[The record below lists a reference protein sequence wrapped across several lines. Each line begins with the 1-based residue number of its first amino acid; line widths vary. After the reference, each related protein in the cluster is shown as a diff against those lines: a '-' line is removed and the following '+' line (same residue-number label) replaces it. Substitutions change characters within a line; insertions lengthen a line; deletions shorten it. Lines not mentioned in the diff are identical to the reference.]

1 MRLVRLAWLFIVL
14 FFVTW
19 GWILW
24 KAPKG
29 QADDHPQIP
38 ADLAEVIN
46 KQFGSCF
53 KLATEHSVNTGVKYL
68 HPPQDTL
75 PWVPFLTADLD
86 GDGVEDAIIVARCK
100 NPLTDEMSHNYR
112 VIDPYYTNYGY
123 GDPKIT
129 ARFNSADPN
138 RQNLVLVIHGAGK
151 EAWRSATPK
160 AKFVII
166 NLPFDSLSLTRVTY
180 RKHPVL
186 AVNLIEDEVQGSGS
200 STIFWDGKKYRWADT
215 GGGMQ

>member
-24 KAPKG
+24 KVPKG
-29 QADDHPQIP
+29 QAEQHPQPP
-38 ADLAEVIN
+38 ADLAEVVK

-53 KLATEHSVNTGVKYL
+53 ELATERSTIKVNYL
-68 HPPQDTL
+68 HSKEGGL
-75 PWVPFLTADLD
+75 PWVTFLTADLD

-100 NPLTDEMSHNYR
+100 TPLADQVTHNYR
-112 VIDPYYTNYGY
+112 VIDPYYSMHGY

-129 ARFNSADPN
+129 VQFNSADPY

-151 EAWRSATPK
+151 EAWRAATPK

-166 NLPFDSLSLTRVTY
+166 NLPFDSLSLTQVTL
-180 RKHPVL
+180 RKRTIPALSLVEEEQEMSS
-186 AVNLIEDEVQGSGS
+186 AV
-200 STIFWDGKKYRWADT
+200 FWDGKKYRWAAT
-215 GGGMQ
+215 GGTR

>member
-1 MRLVRLAWLFIVL
+1 MRVVRLAWLFIVL

-29 QADDHPQIP
+29 QAEDHPQPP
-38 ADLAEVIN
+38 ADLAEIVK
-46 KQFGSCF
+46 KQFGPCF
-53 KLATEHSVNTGVKYL
+53 ELATERSAIKVNYL
-68 HPPQDTL
+68 HSQKEGR
-75 PWVPFLTADLD
+75 PWVTFLTADLD

-100 NPLTDEMSHNYR
+100 TPLADEVTYNYK

-123 GDPKIT
+123 GNPRIT
-129 ARFNSADPN
+129 AQFNTADPY

-151 EAWRSATPK
+151 EAWRATTPK

-166 NLPFDSLSLTRVTY
+166 NLPFDSLSLTRVTL
-180 RKHPVL
+180 RKRQVP
-186 AVNLIEDEVQGSGS
+186 AVNLIEEELTSAV
-200 STIFWDGKKYRWADT
+200 FWDGKKYRWSDT
-215 GGGMQ
+215 ASQ